1 MSMDEKSK
9 ETLEHGGKHVLHGLE
24 DAADVIGH
32 GAAGAV
38 KGIADGVEAASAS
51 TKTRDADSDED

>member
-1 MSMDEKSK
+1 MVDEKQK
-9 ETLEHGGKHVLHGLE
+9 KDLKGFGEHALHAAE

-38 KGIADGVEAASAS
+38 KGVADGVESASAE
-51 TKTRDADSDED
+51 TKVRESGE

>member
-1 MSMDEKSK
+1 MDEQQKK
-9 ETLEHGGKHVLHGLE
+9 DLKGIGEHALHAAE

-38 KGIADGVEAASAS
+38 KGIADGVESASAE
-51 TKTRDADSDED
+51 TKVRERDE

>member
-1 MSMDEKSK
+1 MDEKQK
-9 ETLEHGGKHVLHGLE
+9 KDLKGFGEHALHAAE

-38 KGIADGVEAASAS
+38 KGVADGVESASAN
-51 TKTRDADSDED
+51 TKVRESGE